1 MPWCNRAGRADA
13 VDDMFQQL
21 NHWHWWILAVL
32 FVVLE
37 VFTPGTYF
45 LFMGVSAVVIGG
57 VVLIMPGLGW
67 EYQVLGFAVLAVVA
81 TVLGRSY
88 LKKRPIHTDR
98 PNLNRRG
105 AQYVGRTFTLDEPIV
120 NGQGKIRVDDSS
132 WKINGVDCVAGSRV
146 KVTGVDGTVLQVEVI
161 Q

>member
-1 MPWCNRAGRADA
+1 MEA
-13 VDDMFQQL
+13 L

-37 VFTPGTYF
+37 VFTPGTFF
-45 LFMGVSAVVIGG
+45 LFLGLSAAVIGG
-57 VVLIMPGLGW
+57 VVLIVPGMGW

-88 LKKRPIHTDR
+88 LKRRPIHTDR

-120 NGQGKIRVDDSS
+120 NGLGKIRVDDST
-132 WKINGVDCVAGSRV
+132 WKISGDDCAAGSRIR
-146 KVTGVDGTVLQVEVI
+146 VTGVDGTVLQVEVI

>member
-1 MPWCNRAGRADA
+1 MADLIG
-13 VDDMFQQL
+13 QW

-37 VFTPGTYF
+37 VFTPGTFF
-45 LFMGVSAVVIGG
+45 LFMGISAAVIGG
-57 VVLIMPGLGW
+57 VVLIVPGMGW

-88 LKKRPIHTDR
+88 LKRRPIHTDR
-98 PNLNRRG
+98 PTLNRRG
-105 AQYVGRTFTLDEPIV
+105 AQYVGRTFSLDEPIV
-120 NGQGKIRVDDSS
+120 NGLGKIRVDDST
-132 WKINGVDCVAGSRV
+132 WKISGSDCAAGSRV

>member
-1 MPWCNRAGRADA
+1 MADLIG
-13 VDDMFQQL
+13 QW

-37 VFTPGTYF
+37 VFTPGTFF
-45 LFMGVSAVVIGG
+45 LFMGISAAVIGG
-57 VVLIMPGLGW
+57 VVLIVPGMGW

-88 LKKRPIHTDR
+88 LKRRPIHTDR
-98 PNLNRRG
+98 PTLNRRG
-105 AQYVGRTFTLDEPIV
+105 AQYIGRTFSLDEPIV
-120 NGQGKIRVDDSS
+120 NGQGKIRVDDST
-132 WKINGVDCVAGSRV
+132 WKISGSDCAAGSRV

-161 Q
+161 R